1 MDLFDLL
8 IVGAVIYAML
18 RGMARAGGKA
28 GAPQKPEEPPLEA
41 REWSEDM
48 GDLLEGLG
56 FPRPSGPSR
65 IPQAPPGQQD
75 VRTEEAAGLA
85 TAEARE
91 PVESRW
97 RVREREP
104 REPQERIGAWEPPE
118 RIERGRALADIA
130 VLAEAAARQRAR
142 HPDAA
147 RREVAASG
155 PIAES
160 EPDRRAEGPSRARSL
175 LPRLAGYSELERAI
189 LYAEILAPPKALRE

>member
-8 IVGAVIYAML
+8 IIGAVIYAML

-28 GAPQKPEEPPLEA
+28 RAPREAEEPPLEA

-75 VRTEEAAGLA
+75 VHTEEAAGLA

-91 PVESRW
+91 PR
-97 RVREREP
+97 
-104 REPQERIGAWEPPE
+104 E

-130 VLAEAAARQRAR
+130 AIAEAAARKRAR
-142 HPDAA
+142 LPDPA
-147 RREVAASG
+147 RREVTVPG

-160 EPDRRAEGPSRARSL
+160 EPDRRAEGTSRAGSL
-175 LPRLAGYSELERAI
+175 LPQLDRYSEMERAI

>member
-18 RGMARAGGKA
+18 RGMARAGRRA
-28 GAPQKPEEPPLEA
+28 GAPREPEEPPLEA
-41 REWSEDM
+41 REWSEDI
-48 GDLLEGLG
+48 GGLLEGLG
-56 FPRPSGPSR
+56 LPRPSGPSR

-75 VRTEEAAGLA
+75 VHTEEAAGLA

-91 PVESRW
+91 PVESRR
-97 RVREREP
+97 RVAVREP
-104 REPQERIGAWEPPE
+104 REPRELQE
-118 RIERGRALADIA
+118 RIERGRPLADIA
-130 VLAEAAARQRAR
+130 ALAEAAARQRAR

-147 RREVAASG
+147 RREVAAPG
-155 PIAES
+155 PIAKS

>member
-8 IVGAVIYAML
+8 IIGAVIYAML

-104 REPQERIGAWEPPE
+104 WEPPE

-160 EPDRRAEGPSRARSL
+160 EPDRRAEGPSRAGSFR
-175 LPRLAGYSELERAI
+175 PRLDRYAELERAI

>member
-8 IVGAVIYAML
+8 IIGAVIYAML

-28 GAPQKPEEPPLEA
+28 RAPREPEEPPLEA

-48 GDLLEGLG
+48 GDLLEGMG

-85 TAEARE
+85 TADARE
-91 PVESRW
+91 PVEAHLPA
-97 RVREREP
+97 EPREP
-104 REPQERIGAWEPPE
+104 REV
-118 RIERGRALADIA
+118 IERRRALADIA
-130 VLAEAAARQRAR
+130 AVAEAAARKRAR
-142 HPDAA
+142 QPDIA
-147 RREVAASG
+147 RRKVTEPG
-155 PIAES
+155 PTAES
-160 EPDRRAEGPSRARSL
+160 EPVRRAEGTSRTGSL
-175 LPRLAGYSELERAI
+175 LPRLDRYSELERAI

>member
-8 IVGAVIYAML
+8 IIGAVIYAML

-28 GAPQKPEEPPLEA
+28 RAPREAEEPPLEA

-56 FPRPSGPSR
+56 FPGPSGPSR

-75 VRTEEAAGLA
+75 VHTEEAAELA
-85 TAEARE
+85 TAEPLEPVEVRRRAGARE
-91 PVESRW
+91 PR
-97 RVREREP
+97 
-104 REPQERIGAWEPPE
+104 E

-130 VLAEAAARQRAR
+130 AIAEAAARKRAR
-142 HPDAA
+142 LPDPA
-147 RREVAASG
+147 RREVTVPG

-160 EPDRRAEGPSRARSL
+160 EPDRRAEGTSRAGSL
-175 LPRLAGYSELERAI
+175 LPQLDRYSEMERAI

>member
-8 IVGAVIYAML
+8 IIGAVIYAML

-28 GAPQKPEEPPLEA
+28 GAPREPEEPPLEA

-75 VRTEEAAGLA
+75 VHAEEAAGLA

-91 PVESRW
+91 PR
-97 RVREREP
+97 
-104 REPQERIGAWEPPE
+104 E

-130 VLAEAAARQRAR
+130 AIAEAAARKRAR
-142 HPDAA
+142 P
-147 RREVAASG
+147 
-155 PIAES
+155 P
-160 EPDRRAEGPSRARSL
+160 EGTSRAGSL
-175 LPRLAGYSELERAI
+175 LPRLDRYSELERAI